1 MIASEIVYQ
10 WLDWWSNMVGMRI
23 LIVGAGVA
31 GPTVAHWLL
40 QGNHEVTIVE
50 RASAPREGG
59 YLIDFWGAG
68 FDVAE
73 RMGIVPR
80 LSEVGYAV
88 RELREVNDRGQTIAR
103 MDPGRVAKSANGRF
117 LSVARSDLAAIILS
131 SLEGRVETLFG
142 DTVDAIEDRDDR
154 VVAHF
159 ASSPARDFDLVIGAD
174 GLHSSVRRQVFGSE
188 SDFERYLG
196 IMVSVFVLDGY
207 EPRDELVGVTRT
219 TVGRQVLRF
228 AQRDGSTVVAL
239 TFRHEGTSPLG
250 DLTAQQDLL
259 RDSFADM
266 RWEVPEIL
274 DRMPDARS
282 FYFGRVS
289 QIRMPTWSRGR
300 VALLGDAAACASL
313 LAGQG
318 SALAMIE
325 GYVLAQALNDPSNDH
340 TAALIEY
347 ERTLSSFVRSKQD
360 AAARMGVAF
369 APRNRFELALRN
381 AAIRSM
387 RVPLLADI
395 AIGRSLHDEV
405 DLPEASGRPS

>member
-1 MIASEIVYQ
+1 
-10 WLDWWSNMVGMRI
+10 MRI

-40 QGNHEVTIVE
+40 RGNHEVTIVE

-239 TFRHEGTSPLG
+239 TFRHDGTSPLG

-259 RDSFADM
+259 RDQFADM

-282 FYFGRVS
+282 FYFDRVS

-300 VALLGDAAACASL
+300 VVLLGDAAACASL

-381 AAIRSM
+381 GAIRSM

>member
-1 MIASEIVYQ
+1 M
-10 WLDWWSNMVGMRI
+10 
-23 LIVGAGVA
+23 
-31 GPTVAHWLL
+31 
-40 QGNHEVTIVE
+40 TIVE

-103 MDPGRVAKSANGRF
+103 MDPRRVAKSANGRF
-117 LSVARSDLAAIILS
+117 LSVARSDLATIILS
-131 SLEGRVETLFG
+131 SLDGRVETLFG
-142 DTVDAIEDRDDR
+142 VTVDAIEDRGDR
-154 VVAHF
+154 VVVHF

-174 GLHSSVRRQVFGSE
+174 GLHSSVRRQVFGPE
-188 SDFERYLG
+188 SDFERHLG

-228 AQRDGSTVVAL
+228 AQRDGSTMVAL
-239 TFRHEGTSPLG
+239 TFRHDGTSPLG

-282 FYFGRVS
+282 FYFDRVS

-300 VALLGDAAACASL
+300 VVLLGDAAACASL

-347 ERTLSSFVRSKQD
+347 ERTLSSFVRAKQD

-381 AAIRSM
+381 AAIGSM

-395 AIGRSLHDEV
+395 AIGRSLHDAV

>member
-1 MIASEIVYQ
+1 
-10 WLDWWSNMVGMRI
+10 MRI

-80 LSEVGYAV
+80 LADVGYAV

-103 MDPGRVAKSANGRF
+103 MDPRRVAKSANGRF
-117 LSVARSDLAAIILS
+117 LSVARSELATIILS
-131 SLEGRVETLFG
+131 SLDGRVETLFG
-142 DTVDAIEDRDDR
+142 DTVNTIEDRGDR
-154 VVAHF
+154 VVVHF

-274 DRMPDARS
+274 NQMPDARS
-282 FYFGRVS
+282 FYFDRVS
-289 QIRMPTWSRGR
+289 QIRMPTWNRGR
-300 VALLGDAAACASL
+300 VVLLGDAAACASL

-325 GYVLAQALNDPSNDH
+325 GYVLAQALNDPGNDH
-340 TAALIEY
+340 RAALIEY

-381 AAIRSM
+381 GAIRSM
-387 RVPLLADI
+387 RVPWLADI
-395 AIGRSLHDEV
+395 AIGRSLHDRV

>member
-1 MIASEIVYQ
+1 
-10 WLDWWSNMVGMRI
+10 MRI

-103 MDPGRVAKSANGRF
+103 MDPRRVAKSANGRF
-117 LSVARSDLAAIILS
+117 LSVARSDLATIILS
-131 SLEGRVETLFG
+131 SLDGRVETLFG
-142 DTVDAIEDRDDR
+142 VTVNTIEDRGDR
-154 VVAHF
+154 VVVHF

-174 GLHSSVRRQVFGSE
+174 GLHSSVRRQVFGPE
-188 SDFERYLG
+188 SDFERHLG

-239 TFRHEGTSPLG
+239 TFRHEATSPLS

-282 FYFGRVS
+282 FYFDRVS

-381 AAIRSM
+381 GAIRSM

-395 AIGRSLHDEV
+395 AIGLSLHDEV

>member
-1 MIASEIVYQ
+1 MK
-10 WLDWWSNMVGMRI
+10 I

-40 QGNHEVTIVE
+40 SGNHEVTIVE

-68 FDVAE
+68 FEVAE

-88 RELREVNDRGQTIAR
+88 RELREVDDRGQTIAR
-103 MDPGRVAKSANGRF
+103 MDPRRAAKSASGRF

-131 SLEGRVETLFG
+131 GLEGRVETLFG
-142 DTVDAIEDRDDR
+142 DTVTTIEDRGDR
-154 VVAHF
+154 VVVQF
-159 ASSPARDFDLVIGAD
+159 AISPARDFDLVIGAD

-196 IMVSVFVLDGY
+196 IMVAVFVLDGY

-239 TFRHEGTSPLG
+239 TFRHEAASPLG

-259 RDSFADM
+259 RDYFADM

-282 FYFGRVS
+282 FYFDRVS
-289 QIRMPTWSRGR
+289 QIRMPDWSRGR
-300 VALLGDAAACASL
+300 VVLLGDAAACASL

-325 GYVLAQALNDPSNDH
+325 GYVLAQALNDPDNDH

-347 ERTLSSFVRSKQD
+347 EHALSSFVRSKQD
-360 AAARMGVAF
+360 AAARMGAAF

-381 AAIRSM
+381 GAIRSM
-387 RVPLLADI
+387 RVPWLADI
-395 AIGRSLHDEV
+395 AIGRSLHDRV

>member
-1 MIASEIVYQ
+1 
-10 WLDWWSNMVGMRI
+10 MRI

-40 QGNHEVTIVE
+40 RGNHEVTIVE

-239 TFRHEGTSPLG
+239 TFRHDGTSPLG

-259 RDSFADM
+259 RDQFADM

-282 FYFGRVS
+282 FYFDRVS

-300 VALLGDAAACASL
+300 VVLLGDAAACASL

>member
-1 MIASEIVYQ
+1 
-10 WLDWWSNMVGMRI
+10 MRI

-40 QGNHEVTIVE
+40 RGNHEVTIVE

-117 LSVARSDLAAIILS
+117 LSVARSDLATIILS

-239 TFRHEGTSPLG
+239 TFRHDGTSPLG

-259 RDSFADM
+259 RDQFADM

-282 FYFGRVS
+282 FYFDRVS

-300 VALLGDAAACASL
+300 VVLLGDAAACASL

-405 DLPEASGRPS
+405 DLPEAGGRPS

>member
-1 MIASEIVYQ
+1 
-10 WLDWWSNMVGMRI
+10 MVGMRI

-239 TFRHEGTSPLG
+239 TFRHDGTSPLG

-259 RDSFADM
+259 RDQFADM

-282 FYFGRVS
+282 FYFDRVS

-381 AAIRSM
+381 GAIRSM

>member
-1 MIASEIVYQ
+1 
-10 WLDWWSNMVGMRI
+10 MRI

-80 LSEVGYAV
+80 LADVGYAV

-103 MDPGRVAKSANGRF
+103 MDPRRVAKSANGRF
-117 LSVARSDLAAIILS
+117 LSVARSELATIILS
-131 SLEGRVETLFG
+131 SLDGRVETLFG
-142 DTVDAIEDRDDR
+142 DTVNTIEDRGDR
-154 VVAHF
+154 VVVHF

-239 TFRHEGTSPLG
+239 TFRHDGTSPLG

-259 RDSFADM
+259 RDQFADM

-282 FYFGRVS
+282 FYFDRVS

-300 VALLGDAAACASL
+300 VVLLGDAAACASL

-387 RVPLLADI
+387 RVPLLADL
-395 AIGRSLHDEV
+395 AIGRRLHDEV

>member
-1 MIASEIVYQ
+1 MK
-10 WLDWWSNMVGMRI
+10 I

-40 QGNHEVTIVE
+40 SGNHEVTIVE

-68 FDVAE
+68 FEVAE

-88 RELREVNDRGQTIAR
+88 RELREVDDRGQTIAR
-103 MDPGRVAKSANGRF
+103 MDPRRAAKSASGRF

-131 SLEGRVETLFG
+131 GLEGRVETLFG
-142 DTVDAIEDRDDR
+142 DTVTTIEDRGDR
-154 VVAHF
+154 VVVQF
-159 ASSPARDFDLVIGAD
+159 AISPARDFDLVIGAD

-196 IMVSVFVLDGY
+196 IMVAVFVLDGY

-239 TFRHEGTSPLG
+239 TFRHEAASPLG

-259 RDSFADM
+259 RDYFADM

-282 FYFGRVS
+282 FYFDRVS
-289 QIRMPTWSRGR
+289 QIRMPDWSRGR
-300 VALLGDAAACASL
+300 VVLLGDAAACASL

-325 GYVLAQALNDPSNDH
+325 GYVLAQALNDPDNDH

-347 ERTLSSFVRSKQD
+347 EHALSSFVRSKQD
-360 AAARMGVAF
+360 AAARMGAAF

-381 AAIRSM
+381 GVIRSM
-387 RVPLLADI
+387 RVPWLADI
-395 AIGRSLHDEV
+395 AIGRSLHDRV